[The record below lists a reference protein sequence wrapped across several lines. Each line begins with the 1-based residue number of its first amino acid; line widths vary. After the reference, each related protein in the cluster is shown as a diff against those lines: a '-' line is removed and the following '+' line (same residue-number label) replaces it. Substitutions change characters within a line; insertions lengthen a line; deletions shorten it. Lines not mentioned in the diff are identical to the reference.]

1 MENLIARSHEEK
13 SLYKYI
19 LPIFQKTPFE
29 LVRIRIFGN
38 SNYTLQIM
46 VDHTNRPLTIDDCAK
61 VSRIVSDELDK
72 QDLVQE
78 EYKLEVSSPGLNRPL
93 TRLKDFDSWK
103 GHKVIVKQKSTNLQ
117 MSKFEGILVG
127 VINSELHLVQNDQI
141 HQIEICN
148 IDEAKLVA

>member
-1 MENLIARSHEEK
+1 MENLIARSHKEK
-13 SLYKYI
+13 FLYKCI

-29 LVRIRIFGN
+29 LVRIRIFGK

-46 VDHTNRPLTIDDCAK
+46 VDHMNRPLTIDDCAT
-61 VSRIVSDELDK
+61 VSHIVSDELDK
-72 QDLVQE
+72 QDYVQE

-127 VINSELHLVQNDQI
+127 VINSELHVVENDQI

>member
-1 MENLIARSHEEK
+1 MENLIARSQEEK

-19 LPIFQKTPFE
+19 LPIFKNTPFE

-38 SNYTLQIM
+38 YNYTLQIM
-46 VDHTNRPLTIDDCAK
+46 VDHTNRPLTIDDCATI
-61 VSRIVSDELDK
+61 SRIVSDELNK
-72 QDLVQE
+72 QDFVQE

-103 GHKVIVKQKSTNLQ
+103 GHKVIIKQKSTNLQ

-127 VINSELHLVQNDQI
+127 VINSELHVVQNDQI

>member
-1 MENLIARSHEEK
+1 MENLIARSQEEK

-19 LPIFQKTPFE
+19 LPIFKNTPFE

-46 VDHTNRPLTIDDCAK
+46 VDHTTRPLTIDDCATI
-61 VSRIVSDELDK
+61 SRIVSDELNK
-72 QDLVQE
+72 QDFVQE

-103 GHKVIVKQKSTNLQ
+103 GHKVIIKQKSTNLQ

-127 VINSELHLVQNDQI
+127 VINSELHVVQNDQI

>member
-1 MENLIARSHEEK
+1 MENLIARSHKEK
-13 SLYKYI
+13 FLYKCI

-29 LVRIRIFGN
+29 LVRIRIFGK

-46 VDHTNRPLTIDDCAK
+46 VDHTNRPLTIDDCAT
-61 VSRIVSDELDK
+61 VSHIVSDELDK
-72 QDLVQE
+72 QDYVQE

-127 VINSELHLVQNDQI
+127 VINSELHVVQNDQL
-141 HQIEICN
+141 HQIERCS
-148 IDEAKLVA
+148 IDEAKWAA

>member
-61 VSRIVSDELDK
+61 VSHIVSDELDK

-103 GHKVIVKQKSTNLQ
+103 GPRRRRHLDLTLDPW
-117 MSKFEGILVG
+117 G
-127 VINSELHLVQNDQI
+127 VTTLSARRSCAVR
-141 HQIEICN
+141 
-148 IDEAKLVA
+148 